1 MRNRNVENPASHV
14 LVICDDDLLLGRL
27 ESVVRHCGLI
37 PEKVSTR
44 EEVRQTLGAADIDRL
59 ACILV
64 ADGTDGKPAIE
75 YAALISQRDPH
86 LCCILILYE
95 TDKHTLLRALRL
107 RVRDVITQ
115 PVDETELQSSLEK
128 AVAMNLHRRMAMVS
142 KVQAREVTKIHR
154 RLMTGHQFSL
164 KNFRPDYRKKVESAF
179 FPACEAGGDFG
190 VCARLDDDR
199 ILLVFGDI
207 SGHDYKSSFISAYF
221 FGVNR
226 GMLLLGAKPREVFER
241 FNKFLVENWN
251 AACPADDIPTSIA
264 VGYAILDFSRKEI
277 SYCCNALPPFILCD
291 DMLNVSFLGRSNPPL
306 GWFAGSVAPVE
317 TVPMPECGCIVMA
330 TDGLDSLS
338 DGSLCTLGVAD
349 AILSLPPD
357 SSAKNAIFERQ
368 SDDIFI
374 QRFAW
379 EKAGEG
385 HGLLRPI
392 YHQQV
397 ASTDTA
403 CIDVLQNVWDKT
415 LRAIIPG
422 LSGKR
427 RREILLSCRE
437 ALVNAMEHGCACE
450 GSRCSLT
457 MARLGRDTLRIRI
470 RGDAVGAAC
479 DCEPY
484 RKPDAHIPFG
494 LKIIHGYA
502 DSFVYDEKNNSI
514 ILDFRVTAADAAG
527 NDTDEFSN
535 ETIMLLP

>member
-1 MRNRNVENPASHV
+1 MRNGNAESPSSHV
-14 LVICDDDLLLGRL
+14 LVVCNDDTLLGRL
-27 ESVVRHCGLI
+27 EFVVRRCGLI
-37 PEKVSTR
+37 PERAATR
-44 EEVRQTLGAADIDRL
+44 EEVHRILDAADIERF
-59 ACILV
+59 ACVLV
-64 ADGTDGKPAIE
+64 VDGTDGKPAIE
-75 YAALISQRDPH
+75 YAAYLLQRDPH
-86 LCCILILYE
+86 LCSILILYE
-95 TDKHTLLRALRL
+95 TDKHILLRALRL
-107 RVRDVITQ
+107 RVRDVLTQ
-115 PVDETELQSSLEK
+115 PVDEAELQASLEK
-128 AVAMNLHRRMAMVS
+128 AAAMSLHRRLAMVS
-142 KVQAREVTKIHR
+142 KLQAREVTKIHR
-154 RLMTGHQFSL
+154 RLMTGHQFLL
-164 KNFRPDYRKKVESAF
+164 KSFRPDYRKKVESAF

-190 VCARLDDDR
+190 VCAKLDDDR
-199 ILLVFGDI
+199 ILLIFGDI

-221 FGVNR
+221 LGVNR
-226 GMLLLGAKPREVFER
+226 GMLLLGAKPREVFES

-264 VGYAILDFSRKEI
+264 LGYAILDFKQKEI
-277 SYCCNALPPFILCD
+277 SYCCNGVPPPVLCD
-291 DMLNVSFLGRSNPPL
+291 DMLNVSFLGGSNPPL
-306 GWFAGSVAPVE
+306 GWFAGAVASVE

-330 TDGLDSLS
+330 TDGLEGLS
-338 DGSLCTLGVAD
+338 DGSLCTLGMAD
-349 AILSLPPD
+349 AILSLSPD

-379 EKAGEG
+379 EKVGDER
-385 HGLLRPI
+385 GLLRPI
-392 YHQQV
+392 CHQQM

-403 CIDVLQNVWDKT
+403 SIDAFQHMWDKT
-415 LRAIIPG
+415 LRAIVPG

-450 GSRCSLT
+450 GSRCRLT
-457 MARLGRDTLRIRI
+457 MARLGRETLRIRI
-470 RGDAVGAAC
+470 QGDAVGASC

-514 ILDFRVTAADAAG
+514 ILDFRVTTADTAG
-527 NDTDEFSN
+527 EDPDEFSN